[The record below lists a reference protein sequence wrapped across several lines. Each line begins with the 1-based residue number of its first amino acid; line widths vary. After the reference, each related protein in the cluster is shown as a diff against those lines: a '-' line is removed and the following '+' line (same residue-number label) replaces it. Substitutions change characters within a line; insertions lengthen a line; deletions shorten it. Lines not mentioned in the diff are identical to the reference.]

1 MMQYRK
7 GIAISICILFVITIS
22 FALSAYAEVKSLKTD
37 KSFYIKGSTIIFS
50 GLVDKNDFHKQVNLV
65 IHDPQNNFVGI
76 SGGFSDDDN
85 KFEIIVKT
93 TDPQFHDRFS
103 VKGTYN
109 ATAFITVEKNGT
121 VVSFD
126 FSPDGSPVIHAQQGE
141 KSTEETKPPVQN
153 DNTVTNNGLTQK
165 QETTSEEKSIYDKI
179 NERIEYAKKLR
190 ESQTK
195 TPLKID
201 VSESLTVQAYGDTS
215 ASQVTTTEQQPPLI
229 TIMAAIGG
237 GGMTI
242 GTVIF
247 LLNKRGHGTNNK
259 GSNKKVN
266 SGKSITSSTGDYP
279 LVILKNRLANGEI
292 TIEEYNEIK
301 NALKEP

>member
-1 MMQYRK
+1 MLYRK
-7 GIAISICILFVITIS
+7 GIAISTCILFIIVIS
-22 FALSAYAEVKSLKTD
+22 FMLPAYAEVKSLKTD

-50 GLVDKNDFHKQVNLV
+50 GTVDKNDFHKQVNLV
-65 IHDPQNNFVGI
+65 VSDPQNNFVGI

-85 KFEIIVKT
+85 KFEIMVKT

-126 FSPDGSPVIHAQQGE
+126 LSPDGSPVIHTQQGE
-141 KSTEETKPPVQN
+141 KPTEETKPPVQN
-153 DNTVTNNGLTQK
+153 DNTVTNNELTQK
-165 QETTSEEKSIYDKI
+165 QETTNDGKSIYDKI

-201 VSESLTVQAYGDTS
+201 VSESLNIQAYGDTS
-215 ASQVTTTEQQPPLI
+215 ATQPTATEPQSPLI
-229 TIMAAIGG
+229 TIMVAIAGG
-237 GGMTI
+237 GIAI
-242 GTVIF
+242 GTVIYS
-247 LLNKRGHGTNNK
+247 LNKRGHGSNNK
-259 GSNKKVN
+259 GSNKKI
-266 SGKSITSSTGDYP
+266 SLGKSITSSTEDYP

>member
-1 MMQYRK
+1 MQYRK
-7 GIAISICILFVITIS
+7 GVAISTCILFIITIS
-22 FALSAYAEVKSLKTD
+22 FVLPAYAEVKSLKTD

-50 GLVDKNDFHKQVNLV
+50 GIVDKNDFHKQVNLV

-85 KFEIIVKT
+85 KFEIMVKT
-93 TDPQFHDRFS
+93 SDPQFHDRFS

-126 FSPDGSPVIHAQQGE
+126 FSPDGSLVIHAQQGE
-141 KSTEETKPPVQN
+141 KSTEETKPPAQN

-165 QETTSEEKSIYDKI
+165 QDTTNNEKSIYDKI

-201 VSESLTVQAYGDTS
+201 VSESLTIQAYGDTA
-215 ASQVTTTEQQPPLI
+215 ASQVTITEQQPPLI
-229 TIMAAIGG
+229 AIMAAIGG

-247 LLNKRGHGTNNK
+247 LLNKRGHGSNNK
-259 GSNKKVN
+259 GSNKKIN
-266 SGKSITSSTGDYP
+266 SGKSITSSADDYP